1 VQDVREAPQARGLAG
16 VRAVESLAGPES
28 STLRTTYDVVDRG
41 LVTLTLIWQALWFIG
56 DTRLWPTNQAS
67 TVAAVFI
74 WLAGVAWVALLL
86 THLFRVRWGRW
97 WIRSADV
104 GALLVATIA
113 VLIETSQAPSPDW
126 GPASTLAVLPG
137 ALGGLL
143 FPFSVAV
150 WWLGAAVVIESI
162 VIFGTHSPGS
172 ATGLG
177 AVAVLYPAYALSVG
191 VVTVAAR
198 FALVRAARSVDVA
211 SADLIEAE
219 QQRLVAEGVEA
230 AVRRQER
237 LLHATVLNT
246 LTAIL
251 RGGIGAPSLRQRL
264 QERCRESIEVMAQLR
279 RRVEPTPQARSD
291 GQWLDRDLGD
301 LIVDLYTAGVAVR
314 VDCDSLVTVPA
325 DVYEAVLTAARE
337 ALTNVLRHAA
347 ATTVWLEAHVI
358 DRGEGRHLRV
368 SVRDDGV
375 GFDAAVVS
383 ERFGLRGA
391 LIQAV
396 AEVGGTSRVESA
408 PGAGTTVVIEWQAP
422 PRLTQ
427 IPPFRAASRAFALPL
442 LISFGLFTT
451 LIVVLT
457 REQISQPAFALAAY
471 VLFVAMA
478 VLIGWWAARGEVPWW
493 VVIVV
498 VLVSPLI
505 YQLQASSVLDDHG
518 QWADWSSGAIVALFI
533 VAAGAGPSWAWLVLL
548 VTWLLIQGDVLHEL
562 LAAGT
567 ALIFAA
573 ALFGRT
579 TRRNAAAVE
588 AAREQAAL
596 ADAAKALSS
605 ASVRRMHNRYG
616 ALREAEVTPLLEGI
630 AGGWVDPDDPDTQ
643 STAALEERFIR
654 TIVKVDPAVDAVH
667 ALAILLAVRAHDTG
681 VFLDVDIPEDPARRV
696 RESALGRESLTRA
709 IECSQPG
716 DEARLSARMEGES
729 YVIRLL
735 APICP
740 QHRAEML
747 QLPVPGAVM
756 DPSEPDMLWEL
767 RDVDGG
773 VDDRSG

>member
-1 VQDVREAPQARGLAG
+1 MQDVREAPQARGLAG

-67 TVAAVFI
+67 TVAAGFI

-325 DVYEAVLTAARE
+325 DVYEAVLTAARDGM
-337 ALTNVLRHAA
+337 AGGACHRPGRGTAPSGVRARRRGWLRCGCRLGAVRTARRPHPGGGRGRR
-347 ATTVWLEAHVI
+347 HVTSRI
-358 DRGEGRHLRV
+358 RTGRGHDGRHRMA
-368 SVRDDGV
+368 GT
-375 GFDAAVVS
+375 AAVDPDTAVP
-383 ERFGLRGA
+383 RGLPSLCPATAHLLRAVHHADRRPHPRADLPTGVRPGGVRAVRRDGRPHRVVGGPRRGA
-391 LIQAV
+391 V
-396 AEVGGTSRVESA
+396 VGGHRGRARQSADLPA
-408 PGAGTTVVIEWQAP
+408 PGVVR
-422 PRLTQ
+422 PRRQ
-427 IPPFRAASRAFALPL
+427 
-442 LISFGLFTT
+442 
-451 LIVVLT
+451 
-457 REQISQPAFALAAY
+457 
-471 VLFVAMA
+471 
-478 VLIGWWAARGEVPWW
+478 
-493 VVIVV
+493 
-498 VLVSPLI
+498 
-505 YQLQASSVLDDHG
+505 G